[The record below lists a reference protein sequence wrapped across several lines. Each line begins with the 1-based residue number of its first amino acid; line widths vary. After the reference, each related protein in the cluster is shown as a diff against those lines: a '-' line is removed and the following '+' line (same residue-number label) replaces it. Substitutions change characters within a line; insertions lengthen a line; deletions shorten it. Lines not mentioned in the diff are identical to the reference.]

1 MKSKKVLTQFRLWPL
16 LTSQLKGIPGLEK
29 KYCRNYSFSARR
41 LNCVENFFI
50 QHQVSYPYL
59 SRGAQPQACRPSA
72 FRLGVSVSGQY
83 RSVALWLDAVLL
95 LTLLVGKNFL
105 FYSPAPLTIRTAS

>member
-1 MKSKKVLTQFRLWPL
+1 MLEGATAGIALELFLYILKTTTNLVIYWP
-16 LTSQLKGIPGLEK
+16 
-29 KYCRNYSFSARR
+29 
-41 LNCVENFFI
+41 
-50 QHQVSYPYL
+50 VSY
-59 SRGAQPQACRPSA
+59 RWAQPQACRPSA

>member
-1 MKSKKVLTQFRLWPL
+1 MLEGATAGIALELFYIILHLFLSVIFYCFVL
-16 LTSQLKGIPGLEK
+16 
-29 KYCRNYSFSARR
+29 
-41 LNCVENFFI
+41 
-50 QHQVSYPYL
+50 L

>member
-1 MKSKKVLTQFRLWPL
+1 MLEGATA
-16 LTSQLKGIPGLEK
+16 GIALEL
-29 KYCRNYSFSARR
+29 F
-41 LNCVENFFI
+41 LFLHLIFFTHFFVVFI
-50 QHQVSYPYL
+50 L

>member
-1 MKSKKVLTQFRLWPL
+1 MLEGATAGIALELFFNYYFLFYFYHILAL
-16 LTSQLKGIPGLEK
+16 L
-29 KYCRNYSFSARR
+29 N
-41 LNCVENFFI
+41 
-50 QHQVSYPYL
+50 

>member
-1 MKSKKVLTQFRLWPL
+1 ML
-16 LTSQLKGIPGLEK
+16 LILI
-29 KYCRNYSFSARR
+29 A
-41 LNCVENFFI
+41 VI
-50 QHQVSYPYL
+50 

>member
-1 MKSKKVLTQFRLWPL
+1 MLEGATA
-16 LTSQLKGIPGLEK
+16 GIALELFLFLF
-29 KYCRNYSFSARR
+29 YIVSLAVF
-41 LNCVENFFI
+41 LFFLI
-50 QHQVSYPYL
+50 VS
-59 SRGAQPQACRPSA
+59 RAQPQACRPSA

>member
-1 MKSKKVLTQFRLWPL
+1 MLEGATA
-16 LTSQLKGIPGLEK
+16 GIALE
-29 KYCRNYSFSARR
+29 
-41 LNCVENFFI
+41 LFFI
-50 QHQVSYPYL
+50 IILFSRFDHKLFVL
-59 SRGAQPQACRPSA
+59 WSRGAQPQACRPSA

>member
-1 MKSKKVLTQFRLWPL
+1 MLEGATAGIALELFFLILYSHI
-16 LTSQLKGIPGLEK
+16 LTSGITL
-29 KYCRNYSFSARR
+29 
-41 LNCVENFFI
+41 I
-50 QHQVSYPYL
+50 L

>member
-1 MKSKKVLTQFRLWPL
+1 MLEGATA
-16 LTSQLKGIPGLEK
+16 GIALEL
-29 KYCRNYSFSARR
+29 F
-41 LNCVENFFI
+41 LNFFDI
-50 QHQVSYPYL
+50 SLNLFLFDFIL
-59 SRGAQPQACRPSA
+59 SRGAQPPTCRSSA
-72 FRLGVSVSGQY
+72 FRPGESVSGQY

>member
-1 MKSKKVLTQFRLWPL
+1 MLEGATAGIALELFLLECNQVLYLSSL
-16 LTSQLKGIPGLEK
+16 
-29 KYCRNYSFSARR
+29 
-41 LNCVENFFI
+41 CV
-50 QHQVSYPYL
+50 YK